1 MKVLKKT
8 LNRLHYPHYT
18 VLGTETK
25 HKTVVK
31 PIPNYTGNCLY
42 GIFPAYLIG
51 YEQCYDISPHTHAYR
66 LKEEYRGNHRPAYS
80 IEITY
85 KVYDIELTDEG
96 RCWVDARYFHYK
108 RLAEEYSKLF

>member
-1 MKVLKKT
+1 MKVIKKT

-25 HKTVVK
+25 HKTIVK
-31 PIPNYTGNCLY
+31 PIPNYTGNSRL

-51 YEQCYDISPHTHAYR
+51 YEQCYDIAPRGYAYR
-66 LKEEYRGNHRPAYS
+66 LKEEYKNHRPAYS

-85 KVYDIELTDEG
+85 KVYDIELTEEG
-96 RCWVDARYFHYK
+96 ARWVNARYFQCK
-108 RLAEEYSKLF
+108 RLADEYSKLF

>member
-1 MKVLKKT
+1 MKVTKKT

-18 VLGTETK
+18 ILGTETK

-31 PIPNYTGNCLY
+31 PIPNYTGNTLLNY
-42 GIFPAYLIG
+42 FPAYLKG
-51 YEQCYDISPHTHAYR
+51 YEQCYEDVGVFAYR
-66 LKEEYRGNHRPAYS
+66 LKEEYRNHRPTCS

-96 RCWVDARYFHYK
+96 KCWVDARYFQHK